1 MITRSMKRIVLTIIE
16 TSREVSDA
24 WKRQAEKSELE
35 RIKFLKAM
43 NRLEKAIERLDRMSH
58 AEEKTHR

>member
-1 MITRSMKRIVLTIIE
+1 MITRSMKRVVLTIIE

-24 WKRQAEKSELE
+24 WKRQKAKSELE

-58 AEEKTHR
+58 AEEKTDR

>member
-1 MITRSMKRIVLTIIE
+1 MISRSMKRVVLTIIE

-24 WKRQAEKSELE
+24 WKRQKAKSELE

>member
-1 MITRSMKRIVLTIIE
+1 MITRSMKRVVLTIIE

-24 WKRQAEKSELE
+24 WKRQKAKSELE

>member
-1 MITRSMKRIVLTIIE
+1 MITRSMKRVVLTIIE

-24 WKRQAEKSELE
+24 WKRQKAESELE

>member
-1 MITRSMKRIVLTIIE
+1 MITRSMKRVVLTIIE